1 MAYFVADRSV
11 SLTPTGAPPRLSQS
25 LLTYSLL
32 QRICRPREFG
42 TIPIPLAACTA
53 FLVAYVLLSF
63 CVALNDGPP
72 SAIVLF
78 SLAPFASVAHTSA
91 KRGNPASGKVD
102 SLPRERSAGSPKDD
116 RKDILGVI
124 PSEGTLNQLALL
136 EFTLEAVPDE
146 IFVKDCE
153 RRLVFANSVFLQE
166 RGVSLQDAIGKDTDS
181 LLPPTMVE
189 LSRESDRAVLE
200 RGETINCE
208 FVDADKLGNPKYV
221 EIEKKPLLDNG
232 RIIGVLGICRNRT
245 EKVMAEKRLK
255 DQENLLFHA
264 SRLSTIGEL
273 VAGIAH
279 EVNQPLYSITNY
291 AKALKISLAKT
302 PASATPEV
310 MHCVTQI
317 VQAAERGGQ
326 ISNRLRDFVQHNE
339 PTREKVECYELLDQS
354 VSFVNEESKLAGV
367 SILCKLNEDAGPRV
381 FVDRVQIQQVMVNLL
396 KNAIEAFALSD
407 VAFPQIELTVEETE
421 SGIEISVSDNGPGI
435 SDGNTEDVFDAFF
448 TTKKDGFGLGLPI
461 SNTILRAHDSVLRY
475 EASPQ
480 GGARFSFVLT

>member
-1 MAYFVADRSV
+1 MADRVANRSDV
-11 SLTPTGAPPRLSQS
+11 FNPTGAPPRNSQS
-25 LLTYSLL
+25 LLTNSPF
-32 QRICRPREFG
+32 QSICHTRG
-42 TIPIPLAACTA
+42 SGAIPILTASFIAC
-53 FLVAYVLLSF
+53 LVAYSLLSF
-63 CVALNDGPP
+63 CITLTDGRP
-72 SAIVLF
+72 SLLVLF
-78 SLAPFASVAHTSA
+78 SLALIGGVVQTTANRSSPTQA
-91 KRGNPASGKVD
+91 KLD
-102 SLPRERSAGSPKDD
+102 SLSSEFSGSGFRTD
-116 RKDILGVI
+116 RNDLLGAI
-124 PSEGTLNQLALL
+124 KSEGTLKHLALL

-146 IFVKDCE
+146 IFVKDRQ
-153 RRLVFANSVFLQE
+153 RRLVLANNAFLQE
-166 RGVSLQDAIGKDTDS
+166 RGVTLQEAIGRDTDS
-181 LLPPTMVE
+181 LLPPSLVE

-200 RGETINCE
+200 RGETVKRE
-208 FVDADKLGNPKYV
+208 FVDTDKLGNPKYV
-221 EIEKKPLLDNG
+221 EIEKKPLLDNN

-291 AKALKISLAKT
+291 AKALRISLSKA

-326 ISNRLRDFVQHNE
+326 ISNRLRDFVRHNE
-339 PTREKVECYELLDQS
+339 PTREKVECHELLMQS
-354 VSFVNEESKLAGV
+354 ASFVNEESKLAGV
-367 SILCKLNEDAGPRV
+367 SMLYELKEGSGPQV
-381 FVDRVQIQQVMVNLL
+381 FVDRVQIQQVLVNLL
-396 KNAIEAFALSD
+396 KNAIEALANSN
-407 VAFPQIELTVEETE
+407 VASPQIELTVETTE
-421 SGIEISVSDNGPGI
+421 SGVEISVSDNGPGI
-435 SDGNTEDVFDAFF
+435 SGGNKEDIFDAFF